1 MSDHHLKV
9 NKHHPAGITPAACSA
24 AETQGLGNT
33 VLQLLHAA
41 SWAFLL
47 GRRVKVVWSGQYR
60 SKASAKQ
67 IGN

>member
-9 NKHHPAGITPAACSA
+9 NKHHPAGITPATCSA

-41 SWAFLL
+41 SRAFLL
-47 GRRVKVVWSGQYR
+47 GRRVKVV
-60 SKASAKQ
+60 
-67 IGN
+67 